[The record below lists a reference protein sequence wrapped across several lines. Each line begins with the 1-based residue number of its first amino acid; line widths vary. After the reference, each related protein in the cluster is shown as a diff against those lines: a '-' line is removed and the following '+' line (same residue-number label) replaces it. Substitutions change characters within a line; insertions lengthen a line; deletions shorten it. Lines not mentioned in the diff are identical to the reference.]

1 MDRRLYD
8 TGQTTSPKN
17 VIFWRSLPIP
27 KINLV
32 LREVLRGVIYGC
44 GGNSRLIACDAVRI
58 RFEPLSLV
66 P

>member
-1 MDRRLYD
+1 MNRRLYN
-8 TGQTTSPKN
+8 TGQMTSPKN
-17 VIFWRSLPIP
+17 VIFWPLPIP

-44 GGNSRLIACDAVRI
+44 GGNGRLIACDALRI